1 MSFGL
6 LYNSTSISKGS
17 IKTEFGT
24 HLNQKGDLGDK
35 SNYTV
40 CATLSQPVIASTCA
54 IGGGIMEESSFRSIL
69 SNIFTSSKDKIFG
82 PSEKED
88 K

>member
-6 LYNSTSISKGS
+6 LNDSTLICKGS

-40 CATLSQPVIASTCA
+40 CATLSQPGIATGCIVGG
-54 IGGGIMEESSFRSIL
+54 IGGITSFSSMIGA
-69 SNIFTSSKDKIFG
+69 IFTSSKDKIVG